1 MRREQGP
8 IATAAALEPVDA
20 VLGVGVFAR
29 PPTGPESEDGLLSTG
44 AFARRSRLS
53 MKALRLYQRQGILEP
68 VHVDEVTG
76 YRRYRESQLVTA
88 RLVAMLRRL
97 DMPLAQVAEV
107 VSASGPR
114 RAYLLASYWE
124 AVERRIASQ
133 RGLAMHL
140 QIRLSGE
147 ERSFGMFEI
156 REREVPEQLVLT
168 EQRHTGPDELPAW
181 LGAATRRLVTAA
193 RECGGLAGPTFA
205 IYHGEVNLD
214 SDGPVELCAP
224 VDSSLVAEPEVA
236 MRREPAHREAYVR
249 LKKVQVEYP
258 QILSAF
264 DAVAQWMTSRKLRG
278 ASPPR
283 EIYFTDFV
291 SAGPDDEVCD
301 VAFPVR

>member
-1 MRREQGP
+1 MSGEQRP
-8 IATAAALEPVDA
+8 TATAFVLEPVDA

-29 PPTGPESEDGLLSTG
+29 PPTGPESEDTLLSTG

-53 MKALRLYQRQGILEP
+53 MKALRLYQRQGILKP
-68 VHVDEVTG
+68 AHVDEVTG

-97 DMPLAQVAEV
+97 EMPLAQVAEV

-114 RAYLLASYWE
+114 RAELLASYWE

-133 RGLAMHL
+133 RELATHL
-140 QIRLSGE
+140 QIRLSGD
-147 ERSFGMFEI
+147 ERSFGIFEI
-156 REREVPEQLVLT
+156 RERDVPEQLVIT
-168 EQRHTGPDELPAW
+168 EQRHIGPEELPGW

-193 RECGGLAGPTFA
+193 RKYGGLAGPTFA
-205 IYHGEVNLD
+205 VYHGEVNLD

-224 VDSSLVAEPEVA
+224 VDPRLDATPEVA

-249 LKKVQVEYP
+249 LRKVQVQYP

-264 DAVAQWMTSRKLRG
+264 DAVAHWMTSRGLRG
-278 ASPPR
+278 AGSPR
-283 EIYFTDFV
+283 EIYFADFL
-291 SAGPDDEVCD
+291 SAGPNDRVCD
-301 VAFPVR
+301 VAFPLR